1 MSSMDDKSG
10 YDHIYLSEQSK
21 KYFGLQFGGWFMI
34 FNTLPFGF

>member
-21 KYFGLQFGGWFMI
+21 NILDCSLEDGL
-34 FNTLPFGF
+34 